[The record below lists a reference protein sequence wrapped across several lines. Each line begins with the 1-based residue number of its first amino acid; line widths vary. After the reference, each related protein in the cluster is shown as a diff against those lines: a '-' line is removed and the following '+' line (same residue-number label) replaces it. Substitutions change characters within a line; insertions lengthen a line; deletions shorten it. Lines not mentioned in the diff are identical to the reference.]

1 MAQARTPVTPINGVD
16 TERLRETIDAIGT
29 DVGCADFQFR
39 ASNEWLGGAHNRSSF
54 GSFRSSG
61 AEDDTRQRTF
71 TFDADEP
78 LPLLGH
84 DEGAN
89 PTEALLHALAACL
102 TTSLVYHAA
111 AKGITVHRVESRLEG
126 DLDLRGFLGMDE
138 NVRNGYER
146 IRVSMKVDC
155 DGDMEQVQ
163 RLVETAQERSPVF
176 DIVTNK
182 VPVSVTSAA

>member
-1 MAQARTPVTPINGVD
+1 MAQAQAPASTVNGVD
-16 TERLRETIDAIGT
+16 TDQLMATIDAVEA
-29 DVGCADFQFR
+29 DRSCADFQFR
-39 ASNEWLGGAHNRSSF
+39 ASNEWLDGAHNRSSVAP
-54 GSFRSSG
+54 FRTAG
-61 AEDDTRQRTF
+61 TEDTTRQRKF

-111 AKGITVHRVESRLEG
+111 AQGITVRRVESTLEG

-138 NVRNGYER
+138 NVRNGYDR
-146 IRVSMKVDC
+146 IRVNMKIDC
-155 DGDMEQVQ
+155 DGGEEQVR
-163 RLVETAQERSPVF
+163 RLVETAQQRSPVF

-182 VPVSVTSAA
+182 VPVSVSAEA